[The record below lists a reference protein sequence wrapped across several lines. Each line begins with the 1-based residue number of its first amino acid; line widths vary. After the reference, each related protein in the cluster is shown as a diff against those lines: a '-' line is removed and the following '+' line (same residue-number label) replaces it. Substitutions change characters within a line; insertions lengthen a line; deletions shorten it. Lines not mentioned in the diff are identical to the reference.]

1 MKSIK
6 EVCIAELPAKKIE
19 AITLYNIIRMAVKK
33 NTLPWNLPENNS
45 DVPMLQSVYDNL
57 IEKQTETIME
67 VIINEIY
74 L

>member
-6 EVCIAELPAKKIE
+6 EVCIAELPAKKIK

-33 NTLPWNLPENNS
+33 NTLPWNLPENNT
-45 DVPMLQSVYDNL
+45 DVPDLQKKYEDQ
-57 IEKQTETIME
+57 IEKQTNTIME

>member
-33 NTLPWNLPENNS
+33 NTLPWNLSEKNS
-45 DVPMLQSVYDNL
+45 DGQKVQEVYDNL
-57 IEKQTETIME
+57 IEKQTDTIME